1 MINSRRM
8 AGQERE
14 QAMRAEELKRQ
25 YNLEKHV
32 EGGWF
37 AEYYT
42 APFKEGGR
50 PLAGS
55 IYFLL
60 DRGEISHFHQ
70 IDCDEIWYYHE
81 GCGMKITVLTEN
93 GKQEILLGAD
103 CAAGERAAAVI
114 PKGAAFAAEN
124 LKEDGFTFVSCVT
137 TPAFAYEGFRLLN
150 AAQIKEKYGDIAAG
164 TEDLAYEGA

>member
-1 MINSRRM
+1 
-8 AGQERE
+8 
-14 QAMRAEELKRQ
+14 MRADELKRQ
-25 YNLEKHV
+25 YNLEKHI

-42 APFKEGGR
+42 APFKADGR

-81 GCGMKITVLTEN
+81 GSGMKITVLTEA
-93 GKQEILLGAD
+93 GKQEILLGPD
-103 CAAGERAAAVI
+103 PAAGERAAAVI

-124 LKEDGFTFVSCVT
+124 LSDDGFTFVSCVT
-137 TPAFAYEGFRLLN
+137 TPAFEYEGFRLLN
-150 AAQIKEKYGDIAAG
+150 AAEIKEKYGDIASE
-164 TEDLAYEGA
+164 TEYLAYEEG